1 MVFGAVVDA
10 KETSK
15 KKKSKYLQ
23 KTLEKRDILNII
35 ITLKVISKF
44 SLSSGNS
51 EDIIQKYNDQRYK
64 TIFCI

>member
-10 KETSK
+10 KETS

-51 EDIIQKYNDQRYK
+51 EDIIQKYNDQRHK
-64 TIFCI
+64 AIFCI

>member
-15 KKKSKYLQ
+15 KKSKYFQ

-35 ITLKVISKF
+35 VTLKVISKF

-51 EDIIQKYNDQRYK
+51 EDIIQKYNDQRHK
-64 TIFCI
+64 AIFCI

>member
-10 KETSK
+10 KETS

-35 ITLKVISKF
+35 VTLKVISKF

-51 EDIIQKYNDQRYK
+51 EDIIQKYNDQRHK
-64 TIFCI
+64 AIFCI

>member
-10 KETSK
+10 KETS

>member
-1 MVFGAVVDA
+1 MQKKQA
-10 KETSK
+10 

-35 ITLKVISKF
+35 KTLKVISKF